1 MSAVPLQRHRA
12 PGNAAHQRKSLN
24 GRKDMQAISTEQ
36 EVRTET
42 SGKTR
47 TVPMNRPTAIKLVDL
62 LATND
67 EFRDVF
73 MRDARMALET
83 WQFDQDTIDWFWWD
97 CKMGI
102 TQLAPKEVIRAA
114 QEEILSMLLAGL
126 GQTVPQLDSGLES
139 SRRLKQ

>member
-1 MSAVPLQRHRA
+1 
-12 PGNAAHQRKSLN
+12 
-24 GRKDMQAISTEQ
+24 MQAISTEQ

-47 TVPMNRPTAIKLVDL
+47 AVPMTHAAAIKLVDL
-62 LATND
+62 LATSD

-73 MRDARMALET
+73 MRGARMALET

-102 TQLAPKEVIRAA
+102 NQLASKEVIAGARD
-114 QEEILSMLLAGL
+114 EIVSMLMAGMA
-126 GQTVPQLDSGLES
+126 QNTPQLDSGLEHG
-139 SRRLKQ
+139 RRLKQ

>member
-1 MSAVPLQRHRA
+1 
-12 PGNAAHQRKSLN
+12 
-24 GRKDMQAISTEQ
+24 MQAILTEQ

-42 SGKTR
+42 SGKAR
-47 TVPMNRPTAIKLVDL
+47 TVPMSRPAAIKLVDL
-62 LATND
+62 LATSD

-102 TQLAPKEVIRAA
+102 NQLASKEVIAEARDEIVSMLMAGLNQTTPDLNAKSAA
-114 QEEILSMLLAGL
+114 QRHRAI
-126 GQTVPQLDSGLES
+126 
-139 SRRLKQ
+139 

>member
-1 MSAVPLQRHRA
+1 
-12 PGNAAHQRKSLN
+12 
-24 GRKDMQAISTEQ
+24 MQAISTEQ

-42 SGKTR
+42 SGKPR
-47 TVPMNRPTAIKLVDL
+47 TVPMTHAAAIKLVDL
-62 LATND
+62 LATSD

-102 TQLAPKEVIRAA
+102 NQLASKEVIAEARD
-114 QEEILSMLLAGL
+114 EIVSMLMGALA
-126 GQTVPQLDSGLES
+126 QTTPKLDSGLES

>member
-1 MSAVPLQRHRA
+1 
-12 PGNAAHQRKSLN
+12 
-24 GRKDMQAISTEQ
+24 MQAISIEQ

-42 SGKTR
+42 SGKPR
-47 TVPMNRPTAIKLVDL
+47 TVPMSRPAAIKLVDL
-62 LATND
+62 LATSD

-102 TQLAPKEVIRAA
+102 SQLASKEVI
-114 QEEILSMLLAGL
+114 EEARGEIIAMLMSKLD
-126 GQTVPQLDSGLES
+126 QTVPNLDSGLES
-139 SRRLKQ
+139 QRRLRQ

>member
-1 MSAVPLQRHRA
+1 
-12 PGNAAHQRKSLN
+12 
-24 GRKDMQAISTEQ
+24 MQAISIEQ

-42 SGKTR
+42 SGKPR
-47 TVPMNRPTAIKLVDL
+47 TVPMSRPAAIKLVDL
-62 LATND
+62 LATSD

-102 TQLAPKEVIRAA
+102 SQLAPKEVIAEARN
-114 QEEILSMLLAGL
+114 EIVSMLMTALN
-126 GQTVPQLDSGLES
+126 QTTPQLDSGLQS

>member
-1 MSAVPLQRHRA
+1 
-12 PGNAAHQRKSLN
+12 
-24 GRKDMQAISTEQ
+24 MQAISTEQ

-42 SGKTR
+42 SGKPR
-47 TVPMNRPTAIKLVDL
+47 TVPMSRPAAIKLVDL
-62 LATND
+62 LATSD

-102 TQLAPKEVIRAA
+102 SQLAPKEVIAEARN
-114 QEEILSMLLAGL
+114 EILSMLMGMLN
-126 GQTVPQLDSGLES
+126 QTVPQLDTGLES
-139 SRRLKQ
+139 QGRLRQ

>member
-1 MSAVPLQRHRA
+1 
-12 PGNAAHQRKSLN
+12 
-24 GRKDMQAISTEQ
+24 MQAISTEQ

-42 SGKTR
+42 SGKPR
-47 TVPMNRPTAIKLVDL
+47 TVPMSRPAAIKLVDL
-62 LATND
+62 LATSD

-102 TQLAPKEVIRAA
+102 NQLASKEVISEARG
-114 QEEILSMLLAGL
+114 EIISMLMSKLD
-126 GQTVPQLDSGLES
+126 QTVPNLDSGLES
-139 SRRLKQ
+139 QRRLRQ